1 MDAERGVETV
11 ISFVAVHPPFVLYVM
26 VVVPA
31 EIPVTTPEL
40 LTVATDVLED
50 IHGLEP
56 AAVPEPVNVVVE
68 PAHKV
73 DEPVMLIVGFIVNV
87 TGGFGDDGCVEVTIV
102 APVDCLYTLTLI

>member
-11 ISFVAVHPPFVLYVM
+11 IFFVAVHPPFVVYVI

-31 EIPVTTPEL
+31 ETPVTTPAL

-56 AAVPEPVNVVVE
+56 AAVPEPVNVVVD
-68 PAHKV
+68 PAHNV
-73 DEPVMLIVGFIVNV
+73 DEPVIVIVGLIVKV
-87 TGGFGDDGCVEVTIV
+87 TGTDGCVEVTIV